1 MKFIS
6 LLRGAGRGRLF
17 SNMVS
22 LSFLQATNYI
32 VPLVALP
39 YLVRALGDDRFGLVM
54 FSQAFIQYF
63 MIVVDFGFE
72 LTATREISI
81 HRNNREKLSEIFSA
95 VFTLKIILMVL
106 SLMLMTSVVFSI
118 DQFRREWALYYL
130 SFGMVIGQMM
140 FPIWFFQGIERMRY
154 IMVFNLL
161 AKIVFTGLL
170 FVFIHRPEDYHWY
183 AIVNSGGYLL
193 AGIVSFIV
201 ALRLDLFR
209 IVPVSSQLLF
219 EMFKKTYNVFL
230 SNVGGSLYMT
240 ATPLVLG
247 LVTGR
252 NDLVGYYTVAE
263 KAVRGIRYSVTP
275 VTQALFPY
283 LSLRFLKESPRDS
296 VSALYKIVRYLSP
309 LLFLMV
315 IVVFVFAN
323 DMTRIL
329 TGGTNPSTVLNMR
342 IISGILLVGTVN
354 NVLGVLG
361 MINLGMEP
369 QFRNSILFC
378 GAFNLLASFLG
389 SFFFLDVGAAL
400 SLLATETLLAS
411 ILWFQLNKKLAHG

>member
-1 MKFIS
+1 MKICSIFEGEH
-6 LLRGAGRGRLF
+6 RRRLF

-39 YLVRALGDDRFGLVM
+39 YLVRVLGDDRFGLVM

-63 MIVVDFGFE
+63 LIVIDFGFE
-72 LTATREISI
+72 LTATREISV

-95 VFTLKIILMVL
+95 VFTLKILLIIL
-106 SLMLMTSVVFSI
+106 SLMLMTGVVFSI
-118 DQFRREWALYYL
+118 EHFRREWALYYL
-130 SFGMVIGQMM
+130 GFGMVIGQMM

-161 AKIVFTGLL
+161 AKILFTCLL
-170 FVFIHRPEDYHWY
+170 FVFIHRPEDYHRY

-201 ALRLDLFR
+201 AIRMDMLR
-209 IVPVSSQLLF
+209 IVPVSSQVLI

-252 NDLVGYYTVAE
+252 NDVVGYYTVAE

-283 LSLRFLKESPRDS
+283 LSLRFLKESPQDS
-296 VSALYKIVRYLSP
+296 VSALYKIVKYLSP

-315 IVVFVFAN
+315 IFVLIFAN
-323 DMTRIL
+323 EFTRIL
-329 TGGTNPSTVLNMR
+329 TGGNNPSTVLNMR

-378 GAFNLLASFLG
+378 GAFNLFVASLG
-389 SFFFLDVGAAL
+389 AHYLLDVGAAL
-400 SLLATETLLAS
+400 SLLATETLLAG
-411 ILWFQLNKKLAHG
+411 ILYIQLNKKLAHA